1 MGITRSDY
9 MLDAPDG
16 ALPTARIKQVEINTI
31 SVSFASLGTST
42 TALHRHACMRHAGL
56 SPDHERCKLWMII
69 KIFTC

>member
-42 TALHRHACMRHAGL
+42 TALHRYACGMLGL
-56 SPDHERCKLWMII
+56 VHLTRDVNYR
-69 KIFTC
+69 